1 MNSALKESKR
11 LANVLGILQLFIG
24 LGAVGG
30 GLGLVLEPSGANLGM
45 PLEMLNHSP
54 FSDFLLPG
62 IVLLI
67 VNGLGSIA
75 GSVLSFKLFQYAAE
89 IALALGAF
97 LVAWILI
104 QVYWIHAFHW
114 LHTLYLSLGIIELAF
129 GWLLRNALRAS

>member
-1 MNSALKESKR
+1 MNNNLKEIKR
-11 LANVLGILQLFIG
+11 LANVLGFLQLFIG

-54 FSDFLLPG
+54 FSNFLIPG

-75 GSVLSFKLFQYAAE
+75 GSVLSFRLFQYAAE
-89 IALALGAF
+89 IAFALGTF

-104 QVYWIHAFHW
+104 QVY
-114 LHTLYLSLGIIELAF
+114 
-129 GWLLRNALRAS
+129 